1 MNAAK
6 AEVRHDGDPR
16 IVLTLDA
23 GGTNLKFSA
32 IQRNALLMAPI
43 YVPSEAHDL
52 DRCLENI
59 LQGFKK
65 VQALL
70 PEPAA
75 AISFAFPGPA
85 DYPAGII
92 GDLPNLSAFRGGV
105 ALGPMLEDAFG
116 IPVFINND
124 GNLFAYGE
132 AIAGFLPRVNAML
145 AEAGSPK
152 RFRNLFGVTLGTG
165 LGGGIIID
173 GRMLIGDNSNGGEAW
188 LLRHKLEPDIYAEEG
203 ACIRA
208 VRRAYAQETNTS
220 LEDAPEPKTIADIA
234 YGHVPGDAAAAVR
247 AFRRMGEIVGDVLA
261 QALTLV
267 DGLAVV
273 GGGLAGAYPLFLPSV
288 VAAMNGVYTKSNG
301 DQQSRLVSRAYNAE
315 DPEQSRQFAAS
326 HVRTLHVPGT
336 RREVSYDPVI
346 RTAVG
351 ISLKTS
357 ESVAV
362 GAYAFALQQLDSR
375 E

>member
-1 MNAAK
+1 MANQ
-6 AEVRHDGDPR
+6 RIQHDDDPR
-16 IVLTLDA
+16 VVLTLDA
-23 GGTNLKFSA
+23 GGTSLKFSA
-32 IQRNALLMAPI
+32 IRGNALLMAPI

-52 DRCLENI
+52 DRCLGNI

-70 PEPAA
+70 PDPAV

-92 GDLPNLSAFRGGV
+92 GDLPNLPAFRGGV
-105 ALGPMLEDAFG
+105 ALGPMLEEAFG
-116 IPVFINND
+116 TPVFINND

-132 AIAGFLPRVNAML
+132 AIAGFLPRVNALL
-145 AEAGSPK
+145 ADAGSLK

-165 LGGGIIID
+165 LGGGIVVD
-173 GRMLIGDNSNGGEAW
+173 GRMLIGDNSSGGEAW
-188 LLRHKLEPDIYAEEG
+188 LLRHKLEPSVCAEEG

-208 VRRAYAQETNTS
+208 VRRAYAHETGIS
-220 LEDAPEPKTIADIA
+220 LEDAPEPKVIADIA
-234 YGHVPGDAAAAVR
+234 YGHTPGNAAAAIT

-267 DGLAVV
+267 DGLAVI
-273 GGGLAGAYPLFLPSV
+273 GGGLAGAYPLFLPAA
-288 VAAMNGVYTKSNG
+288 VAAMNGVYTKPNG
-301 DQQSRLVSRAYNAE
+301 EQQSRLVSRAYNAE
-315 DPEQSRQFAAS
+315 DPEQRQQFAAS
-326 HVRTLHVPGT
+326 HVRYLRVPGAQ
-336 RREVSYDPVI
+336 REVSYDPVI

-357 ESVAV
+357 ESVAI
-362 GAYAFALQQLDSR
+362 GAYAFALQQLDTGK
-375 E
+375 

>member
-1 MNAAK
+1 MSNPK
-6 AEVRHDGDPR
+6 AGAQHDGDPR
-16 IVLTLDA
+16 VVLTLDA

-32 IQRNALLMAPI
+32 IRGNALLMTPV
-43 YVPSEAHDL
+43 YVPSEADDL
-52 DRCLENI
+52 GRCLDNVV
-59 LQGFKK
+59 QGFKK
-65 VQALL
+65 VQAVL

-105 ALGPMLEDAFG
+105 ALGPMLEDRFG
-116 IPVFINND
+116 VPVFINND

-132 AIAGFLPRVNAML
+132 AISGFLPRVNAL
-145 AEAGSPK
+145 LEEAGSPK

-165 LGGGIIID
+165 LGGGVIVD

-188 LLRHKLEPDIYAEEG
+188 LLRHKLEPGIYAEQG

-208 VRRAYAQETNTS
+208 VCRAYAQETQTS
-220 LEDAPEPKTIADIA
+220 PEEAPEPKVIADIA
-234 YGHVPGDAAAAVR
+234 YGHAPGNATAALN

-267 DGLAVV
+267 DGLAVI
-273 GGGLAGAYPLFLPSV
+273 GGGLAGAYPLFMPAV
-288 VAAMNGVYTKSNG
+288 VGAMNGIYTMSDG
-301 DQQSRLVSRAYNAE
+301 TQQSRLVSRAYNLE
-315 DPEQSRQFAAS
+315 DPEQSQQFVSS
-326 HVRTLHVPGT
+326 HARVLRVPGSERT
-336 RREVSYDPVI
+336 VSYDPVI

-351 ISLKTS
+351 VSLRTS

-362 GAYAFALQQLDSR
+362 GSYAFALQQLDSR
-375 E
+375 